1 VAEGLGH
8 GAQRSGFGRAAAKVH
23 DAADPAHRLDYTDCL
38 VFRYARR
45 MMTELDVQKEIRKF
59 IIENFLFG
67 DEAAAPRPEQSLV
80 ESGLV
85 DSTGVL
91 DVAAFLDKHFG
102 VIVEDD
108 ELVAENFDSIQSI
121 SRFVVRKTG

>member
-1 VAEGLGH
+1 
-8 GAQRSGFGRAAAKVH
+8 
-23 DAADPAHRLDYTDCL
+23 
-38 VFRYARR
+38 

>member
-1 VAEGLGH
+1 
-8 GAQRSGFGRAAAKVH
+8 
-23 DAADPAHRLDYTDCL
+23 
-38 VFRYARR
+38 
-45 MMTELDVQKEIRKF
+45 MTELDVQKEIRKF

-67 DEAAAPRPEQSLV
+67 DEAAAPRAEQSLV

-121 SRFVVRKTG
+121 SHFVVRKTG